1 MEFPNKKLSNILK
14 GVIAMTTFVLILD
27 LFDFFRWKY
36 ISTACYILLSIALVF
51 FFLLGRSKKREK
63 SGSIKK

>member
-14 GVIAMTTFVLILD
+14 GVIAVTTFVLILD

-36 ISTACYILLSIALVF
+36 ISTVCYILLSIALVL
-51 FFLLGRSKKREK
+51 FFLLGRSKKREN
-63 SGSIKK
+63 SGNTK